1 MLNNKGAY
9 IMKKLLLLSIL
20 FFLITCVPILRK
32 GIEDF
37 LSQINRGVEN
47 GSLQVV
53 VNENYGAVAP

>member
-1 MLNNKGAY
+1 MY
-9 IMKKLLLLSIL
+9 IAPNVL
-20 FFLITCVPILRK
+20 FAIFLITCVPILRK